1 MTLIRIK
8 TKLIVTHFQNPK
20 KILSIEKNPA
30 TGDHGD
36 PDDIILGGHWAGVQS
51 QSLARNRSRYKRP
64 RTLMLITTGMRI
76 AMVVK
81 NVLWSRIRL
90 MPATMIYGDD
100 DNNDVCKYTNG
111 HAH

>member
-20 KILSIEKNPA
+20 KILNIEKNPA
-30 TGDHGD
+30 HGDHGD

-64 RTLMLITTGMRI
+64 RTLMLITNRRDEDSDGGGHRRVMEQNTNY
-76 AMVVK
+76 AS
-81 NVLWSRIRL
+81 NDLWQ
-90 MPATMIYGDD
+90 
-100 DNNDVCKYTNG
+100 
-111 HAH
+111 